1 MKVKVKSKKS
11 RVQVQVKVKVQDSK
25 SIKSLNSENHFQ
37 SVAESATDA
46 IITINKSGKIV
57 FWNKAAKTLFGY
69 STQEILNKPLNAL
82 VPRRFKNAH
91 KKGIERAVSGKPS
104 KIMGTAVELE
114 GLRKDGTEFP
124 IELSLST
131 RETEDETYFTAIIRD
146 ITKRKK
152 TEEQLQKSEEFYRIL
167 LSRISDT
174 VLITNDK
181 GDFTWVCPNIATIF
195 GYSKDEVLELGNFK
209 KLFGPDLFDPMEL
222 EAKQEIANIER
233 NITKKDG
240 TKSFLLINVKQ
251 VYFDNGSILITCRDI
266 TERNIVEEKLKR
278 SARLNELVLDSLPHP
293 ALLINKDRVVFA
305 ANKIAKEIGA
315 VVGGICWQDFGHS
328 RYLSKVHRNTVAKA
342 TKLAGCGAHCTFCL
356 ANKSLKSKTAIS
368 NLEVH
373 AHERVWDIHWVPVE
387 GDIYLHYAIDITE
400 RIIAEEKIQKSAHVS
415 ELLVD
420 SLPHSAM
427 LINKDRVVL
436 AANRKAKEIGAIVG
450 KVCWKEFGGEK
461 YISKA
466 HRKIIAETKEL
477 AGSGAHCTFCQAD
490 ESLECENSIS
500 NPALNAYGKIWD
512 IRWVPLNNDT
522 FLHYAIDITEQKKH
536 EKIIKQN
543 LEATRKIADT
553 LQKSLLPSGIPKI
566 KGLEVKFL
574 YRSAT
579 KGAEVGGDFF
589 DIFETPNNNFGIV
602 MADVSGKGV
611 DAATETAKI
620 KYLLRDRAY
629 TNLGPTELLSSINDT
644 LFKQG
649 AERFTA
655 LTYGVYD
662 PRTSIFI
669 LTNAG
674 NPYPYVARQDRFL
687 KITRIPVSVQENTIY
702 SSMKL
707 KLKED
712 DVIIMFTDGLTEAR
726 RDGDFFGEQR
736 VRNYVKKNKHL
747 SLNQLLSGL
756 IKEANNFAQKKL
768 SDDILIVGIKK
779 L

>member
-1 MKVKVKSKKS
+1 MKAKVKSKKS
-11 RVQVQVKVKVQDSK
+11 AVRIKAKVQDSK
-25 SIKSLNSENHFQ
+25 LIESLNSEKHFQ

-46 IITINKSGKIV
+46 IITANKSGKIV
-57 FWNKAAKTLFGY
+57 FWNKVAKTLFGY
-69 STQEILNKPLNAL
+69 ASKEIIGKSLYIIIPE
-82 VPRRFKNAH
+82 RFRNAH
-91 KKGIERAVSGKPS
+91 KEAIDRLVSGEHS
-104 KIMGTAVELE
+104 KIIGTTVMFE
-114 GLRKDGTEFP
+114 GLMKDGSEFP
-124 IELSLST
+124 LELSLST
-131 RETEDETYFTAIIRD
+131 RETEDEIYFTAIIRD
-146 ITKRKK
+146 ITMRRQA
-152 TEEQLQKSEEFYRIL
+152 EEKLQNSEEFYRVL
-167 LSRISDT
+167 LSTISDT

-181 GDFTWVCPNIATIF
+181 GDFTWVCPNVATIF
-195 GYSKDEVLELGNFK
+195 GYSKEEILELGNFK
-209 KLFGPDLFDPMEL
+209 KLFGQDLFDPMEL
-222 EAKQEIANIER
+222 KAKQEITNIECD
-233 NITKKDG
+233 ITKKDG
-240 TKSFLLINVKQ
+240 AKRSLLINVKQ
-251 VYFDNGSILITCRDI
+251 VDFDNGSILITCRDI
-266 TERNIVEEKLKR
+266 TKRKHAEAGFRKSAELNEKL
-278 SARLNELVLDSLPHP
+278 L
-293 ALLINKDRVVFA
+293 
-305 ANKIAKEIGA
+305 
-315 VVGGICWQDFGHS
+315 
-328 RYLSKVHRNTVAKA
+328 
-342 TKLAGCGAHCTFCL
+342 
-356 ANKSLKSKTAIS
+356 
-368 NLEVH
+368 
-373 AHERVWDIHWVPVE
+373 
-387 GDIYLHYAIDITE
+387 
-400 RIIAEEKIQKSAHVS
+400 
-415 ELLVD
+415 D

-436 AANRKAKEIGAIVG
+436 AANREARETGAIVG
-450 KVCWKEFGGEK
+450 KVCWKEFGGAK
-461 YISKA
+461 YISKD

-477 AGSGAHCTFCQAD
+477 AGCGAHCTFCQAD
-490 ESLECENSIS
+490 ESLECEDSIS

-512 IRWVPLNNDT
+512 INWIPLNNDT
-522 FLHYAIDITEQKKH
+522 FLHYAIDITEQKKN
-536 EKIIKQN
+536 EKTIKQN
-543 LEATRKIADT
+543 LEAKRKIADT

-566 KGLEVKFL
+566 KGLEVKYL

-579 KGAEVGGDFF
+579 KDAEVGGDFF

-602 MADVSGKGV
+602 MANVSGKGV
-611 DAATETAKI
+611 DAAAETAKI

-712 DVIIMFTDGLTEAR
+712 DVIIMFTDGLSEAR

-736 VRNYVKKNKHL
+736 VRDFVKKNKHL

-768 SDDILIVGIKK
+768 NDDILIVGIKK